1 MHLSMHNWMRPE
13 PLEMTV
19 RRLARFGYESIEIS
33 GEPER
38 YDTQEVRA
46 LLKRHGIR
54 CWGSVTLMLGDRNLI
69 GREPAQRAASVQ
81 YVKDCVTMVKELD
94 GFEMTVVPGTVGKVA
109 PDATPDEEWG
119 WAVETM
125 REIYDHAESAGV
137 RLAIEPINR
146 FETYFVN
153 RCAQAVALA
162 EATGPNC
169 GVCLDAFHINIEE
182 ADPLQSIREA
192 GDRLVDFHVADNNR
206 MACGM
211 GNWDWAE
218 LIATLREVGY
228 DDALTVEFVAPIDR
242 TPADPHP
249 GVVEVAPEDATP
261 EELQFIR
268 DHGSSVVTE
277 AFYEQLVEKCAQTL
291 MPLIQ

>member
-13 PLEMTV
+13 PLEKTV
-19 RRLARFGYESIEIS
+19 ERLARFGYESIEIS

-38 YDTQEVRA
+38 YDTSEITT

-69 GREPAQRAASVQ
+69 GKDPAQRAASVK

-94 GFEMTVVPGTVGKVA
+94 GHELTIVPGTVGKVV
-109 PDATPDEEWG
+109 PDATPEEEWG

-125 REIYDHAESAGV
+125 QEIYNHSEAAGV

-146 FETYFVN
+146 FETYFIN
-153 RCAQAVALA
+153 RGAQALALA

-182 ADPLQSIREA
+182 EDPLQAIRDA
-192 GDRLVDFHVADNNR
+192 GERLVDFHIADNNR
-206 MACGM
+206 FAAGM
-211 GNWDWAE
+211 GSYDWAE
-218 LIATLREVGY
+218 LVATLRAVGY

-249 GVVEVAPEDATP
+249 GVVETEPVDATP
-261 EELQFIR
+261 EELQFIQ
-268 DHGSSVVTE
+268 DHGSTVVTE
-277 AFYEQLVEKCAQTL
+277 TFYDFLVEKCAQTL
-291 MPLIQ
+291 LPLIG